1 MYVMIFKENYDVSQL
16 SGILTLLIVLIP
28 KQFLLE
34 YLRKENDVFEEDT
47 VVLQQ
52 IHDLRIFYILSIFFL
67 CHGIV
72 LWKPISR
79 LI

>member
-52 IHDLRIFYILSIFFL
+52 IHDLRIFYILSIFFCAMVL
-67 CHGIV
+67 CFG
-72 LWKPISR
+72 SR
-79 LI
+79 SAD